1 MQTWQGI
8 AITMVIIVASLVVYD
23 KWVKGRV

>member
-1 MQTWQGI
+1 MKAWQGI
-8 AITMVIIVASLVVYD
+8 MVTMAIIIAALVVYD

>member
-1 MQTWQGI
+1 MQAWQGLLVTVLLV
-8 AITMVIIVASLVVYD
+8 ITSLVIYD